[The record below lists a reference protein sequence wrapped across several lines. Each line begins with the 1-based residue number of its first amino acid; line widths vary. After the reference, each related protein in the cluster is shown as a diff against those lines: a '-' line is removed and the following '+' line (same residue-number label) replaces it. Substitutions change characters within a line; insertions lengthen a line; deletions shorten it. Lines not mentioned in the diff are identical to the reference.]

1 MRNLTKQ
8 RFIIMILCFV
18 AFFGFSRPAI
28 RVSMSF
34 LGTTRTVSLS
44 LATVF
49 EGFENPL
56 NKLNS
61 GQSDLSD
68 MVGGDDIIGN
78 VMGRVILSVA
88 LYFITSVLVLLI
100 YIVTVMG
107 KLNKTKMVVLAL
119 AFSLMILA
127 GFVILTVPGII
138 ANTLADRMGFLALFI
153 EVTELLNI
161 GLGFGYWI
169 ILSALA
175 GMLLIDVYMII
186 KSYGLGENTEDPG
199 SKLVTSTSVADGF
212 T

>member
-1 MRNLTKQ
+1 
-8 RFIIMILCFV
+8 
-18 AFFGFSRPAI
+18 
-28 RVSMSF
+28 
-34 LGTTRTVSLS
+34 
-44 LATVF
+44 
-49 EGFENPL
+49 
-56 NKLNS
+56 
-61 GQSDLSD
+61 
-68 MVGGDDIIGN
+68 
-78 VMGRVILSVA
+78 
-88 LYFITSVLVLLI
+88 
-100 YIVTVMG
+100 MG